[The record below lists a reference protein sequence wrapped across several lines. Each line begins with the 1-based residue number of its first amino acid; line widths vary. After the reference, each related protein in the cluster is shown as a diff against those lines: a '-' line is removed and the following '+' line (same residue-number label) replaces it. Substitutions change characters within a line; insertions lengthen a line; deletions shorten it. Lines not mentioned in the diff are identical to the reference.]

1 MSLFDLFG
9 NGKKNQNQETSS
21 SEVIRLIQGIGSQIE
36 VNLKDEGNLT
46 LAQLIE
52 KYKEDLG
59 IGNQDLYQYT
69 FSASGN
75 VLAPSETLNSL
86 ISKGLLKGGATV
98 VASTRSDSKAG

>member
-9 NGKKNQNQETSS
+9 RKNQETQETSSS

-36 VNLKDEGNLT
+36 ISLTDEGDLT

-59 IGNQDLYQYT
+59 IGNQDLHQYR

-75 VLAPSETLNSL
+75 LLTPNETLISL
-86 ISKGLLKGGATV
+86 INKGLLKGGATV
-98 VASTRSDSKAG
+98 VASTRSDSKAS